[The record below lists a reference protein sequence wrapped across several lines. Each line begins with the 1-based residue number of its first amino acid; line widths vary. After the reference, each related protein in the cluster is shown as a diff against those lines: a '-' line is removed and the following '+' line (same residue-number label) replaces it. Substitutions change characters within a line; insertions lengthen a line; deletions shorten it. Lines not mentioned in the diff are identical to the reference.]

1 MFRDVVYEFIP
12 FFSYKLYNSTYL
24 LSTALER
31 NDKELI
37 NGENT
42 EKYEN
47 FQEGNVVKRM
57 RELKYS
63 DFMC

>member
-12 FFSYKLYNSTYL
+12 FVFYKLYNSTYL

-47 FQEGNVVKRM
+47 VQEGNVVKRM
-57 RELKYS
+57 RELKFS